1 MPHSLIFAL
10 SLTKNLAILSCFLAL
25 PQQARPPTFRIF
37 ANATEKD
44 IGESYM
50 RYLRNNMRK
59 DFGMEGMGIRISVTN
74 TAKDNPFGK
83 KRKKRHN
90 H

>member
-1 MPHSLIFAL
+1 
-10 SLTKNLAILSCFLAL
+10 
-25 PQQARPPTFRIF
+25 
-37 ANATEKD
+37 
-44 IGESYM
+44 M